1 MEGYQ
6 MNIIEGLFYTEDHEW
21 VKVEGEK
28 AYVGITDFAQH
39 QLGDIVYVELPEIDD
54 EIAKGDAFGVIESV
68 KAASDAFLPIGG
80 TVLGINEAL
89 EDAPE
94 LLNEDAF
101 ENWMVLVQIEDE
113 TQLTALMNAGEYE
126 EFCNKEE

>member
-1 MEGYQ
+1 

-21 VKVEGEK
+21 VKVEGDK

-80 TVLGINEAL
+80 TVLGINEVL

-113 TQLTALMNAGEYE
+113 TQLNALMNAGEYE